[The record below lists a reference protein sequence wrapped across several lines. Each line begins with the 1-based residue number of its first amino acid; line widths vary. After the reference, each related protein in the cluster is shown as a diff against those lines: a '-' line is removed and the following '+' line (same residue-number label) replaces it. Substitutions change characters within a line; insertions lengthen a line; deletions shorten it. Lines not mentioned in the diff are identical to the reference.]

1 MQKTSHSQSD
11 SIFVETR
18 HILSLHYFSN
28 RAKLMTQKIKWHILN
43 NAETVAH
50 SAVHRILV
58 KAQEAISHR
67 GIFKMVLAGGT
78 TPKRIYEILSEQDQ
92 QWSKWH
98 LFIGDERC
106 LEINDPERNSLMITQ
121 TWLDKI
127 KVSGH
132 FPDTNFH
139 PIKAEQGPEQGAI
152 DYAEVIEPFLP
163 FDMTL
168 LGIGEDGHT
177 ASLFPGHQH
186 DENELTHAVYNSP
199 KPPLERV
206 SLSKQALARSEQL
219 LILVTGAGKK
229 TAVQQWQ
236 QGEEIPIAQI
246 EAMNGVDVLIAQ
258 DAMPG

>member
-1 MQKTSHSQSD
+1 
-11 SIFVETR
+11 
-18 HILSLHYFSN
+18 
-28 RAKLMTQKIKWHILN
+28 MTQETQWHVLG

-67 GIFKMVLAGGT
+67 GIFKLVLAGGS
-78 TPKRIYEILSEQDQ
+78 TPKRIYQLLAEQHQ
-92 QWSKWH
+92 EWSKWH

-106 LEINDPERNSLMITQ
+106 LNTDNSARNSLMIEQ

-127 KVSGH
+127 DLPPR
-132 FPDTNFH
+132 FMTDNFH
-139 PIKAEQGPEQGAI
+139 PIKAELGPEQGAS
-152 DYAEVIEPFLP
+152 DYAELIKPFLP

-186 DENELTHAVYNSP
+186 NDNELTHAVYNSP
-199 KPPLERV
+199 KPPSERV
-206 SLSKQALARSEQL
+206 TMSKQTLAHSEKI
-219 LILVTGAGKK
+219 LILITGHGKK

-236 QGEEIPIAQI
+236 QGEALPIAQI
-246 EAMNGVDVLIAQ
+246 VAMNGVDVLISQ
-258 DAMPG
+258 DAMPE

>member
-1 MQKTSHSQSD
+1 
-11 SIFVETR
+11 
-18 HILSLHYFSN
+18 
-28 RAKLMTQKIKWHILN
+28 MTKEIQWHVMN

-67 GIFKMVLAGGT
+67 GIFKLVLAGGS
-78 TPKRIYEILSEQDQ
+78 TPKRIYQLLSEQHQ
-92 QWSKWH
+92 EWSKWH

-106 LEINDPERNSLMITQ
+106 LDTDNSARNSLMIQQ

-127 KVSGH
+127 DLPPR
-132 FPDTNFH
+132 FLTDNFH
-139 PIKAEQGPEQGAI
+139 SIKAELGPEQGAS
-152 DYAEVIEPFLP
+152 DYAELIKPFLP

-186 DENELTHAVYNSP
+186 NDNELTHAVYNSP
-199 KPPLERV
+199 KPPSERV
-206 SLSKQALARSEQL
+206 TMSKQTLARSEKV
-219 LILVTGAGKK
+219 LILITGNGKK

-236 QGEEIPIAQI
+236 QGEAIPIAQI
-246 EAMNGVDVLIAQ
+246 EAMNGVDVLISQ
-258 DAMPG
+258 DAMPE

>member
-1 MQKTSHSQSD
+1 
-11 SIFVETR
+11 
-18 HILSLHYFSN
+18 
-28 RAKLMTQKIKWHILN
+28 MTQETQWHVLG

-67 GIFKMVLAGGT
+67 GIFKLVLAGGS
-78 TPKRIYEILSEQDQ
+78 TPKRIYQLLAEQHQ
-92 QWSKWH
+92 EWSKWH

-106 LEINDPERNSLMITQ
+106 LNTDNSARNSLMIEQ

-127 KVSGH
+127 DLPPR
-132 FPDTNFH
+132 FMTDNFH
-139 PIKAEQGPEQGAI
+139 PIKAELGPEQGAS
-152 DYAEVIEPFLP
+152 DYAELIKPFLP

-186 DENELTHAVYNSP
+186 NDNELTHAVYNSP
-199 KPPLERV
+199 KPPSERV
-206 SLSKQALARSEQL
+206 TMSKQTLAHSEKI
-219 LILVTGAGKK
+219 LILITGHGKK

-236 QGEEIPIAQI
+236 QGEALPIAQI
-246 EAMNGVDVLIAQ
+246 VAMNGVDVLISQ
-258 DAMPG
+258 DVMPE